1 MHVLH
6 RSSLIYL
13 WWNNY
18 VIIRPFCHI
27 IVVCLLWTWHIG
39 SKLGWYRPDAGS
51 HRADASVFLTHN
63 AIHIQSG
70 EGAYRRGNSLDDS
83 RLWSAAVEPDG
94 RACAE
99 WTINPTVPV
108 CIVDQTGVQPIRCN
122 ISYSSCSPA
131 TTWGLSS
138 YEDHLSRYGDFHYK
152 NKTVM
157 RLCYLY
163 NGNSF
168 TGKTT
173 SFYWDGPRL
182 GLWSSHH
189 WIQTIYL
196 CVGQT
201 YMTCFLSYDLA

>member
-27 IVVCLLWTWHIG
+27 IVVCFLWTWHSG

-63 AIHIQSG
+63 ANHIQSG

-108 CIVDQTGVQPIRCN
+108 CIVDQTGVHVSSDEGMAAGSGTSLGILHSPHRCLL
-122 ISYSSCSPA
+122 ISSQRA
-131 TTWGLSS
+131 H
-138 YEDHLSRYGDFHYK
+138 DAII
-152 NKTVM
+152 
-157 RLCYLY
+157 
-163 NGNSF
+163 
-168 TGKTT
+168 T
-173 SFYWDGPRL
+173 SFRRQSDVSASFWRHDNVILVSCVRWEADYHYVCP
-182 GLWSSHH
+182 SS
-189 WIQTIYL
+189 
-196 CVGQT
+196 VPD
-201 YMTCFLSYDLA
+201 CF

>member
-27 IVVCLLWTWHIG
+27 IVVCFLWTWHSG

-63 AIHIQSG
+63 VVHIQSG

-108 CIVDQTGVQPIRCN
+108 CIVDQTGVQCYWPGWLPLCQD
-122 ISYSSCSPA
+122 C
-131 TTWGLSS
+131 GLWCVTH
-138 YEDHLSRYGDFHYK
+138 DGII
-152 NKTVM
+152 T
-157 RLCYLY
+157 
-163 NGNSF
+163 
-168 TGKTT
+168 
-173 SFYWDGPRL
+173 WDGVPYTTRVEYI
-182 GLWSSHH
+182 WPK
-189 WIQTIYL
+189 
-196 CVGQT
+196 
-201 YMTCFLSYDLA
+201 LSC

>member
-27 IVVCLLWTWHIG
+27 IVVCFLWIWHSG

-108 CIVDQTGVQPIRCN
+108 CIVDQTGVQC
-122 ISYSSCSPA
+122 
-131 TTWGLSS
+131 
-138 YEDHLSRYGDFHYK
+138 YK
-152 NKTVM
+152 QPHSDNNEQWQGA
-157 RLCYLY
+157 LCMVAVLQGSQP
-163 NGNSF
+163 NPQRNW
-168 TGKTT
+168 K
-173 SFYWDGPRL
+173 L
-182 GLWSSHH
+182 KKCML
-189 WIQTIYL
+189 
-196 CVGQT
+196 
-201 YMTCFLSYDLA
+201 

>member
-27 IVVCLLWTWHIG
+27 IVVCFLWTWHSG

-83 RLWSAAVEPDG
+83 QLWSAAVEPDG

-108 CIVDQTGVQPIRCN
+108 CIVDQTGVQCYRIV
-122 ISYSSCSPA
+122 SGYG
-131 TTWGLSS
+131 TWPPFAR
-138 YEDHLSRYGDFHYK
+138 DHLFVIGWFRCRSG
-152 NKTVM
+152 M
-157 RLCYLY
+157 
-163 NGNSF
+163 
-168 TGKTT
+168 
-173 SFYWDGPRL
+173 P
-182 GLWSSHH
+182 
-189 WIQTIYL
+189 
-196 CVGQT
+196 
-201 YMTCFLSYDLA
+201 